1 MAKTWVLDTD
11 TKGTGAEMVPLESA
25 LARKRG
31 APQGERI
38 SVVRPKREDEQAP
51 ETPARP
57 RLPARFKVVDVLS
70 RNILAEDAGT
80 RTTVDVLEGV
90 RSIVDVR
97 VYLRDPESGDW
108 RPLTI
113 RETRL
118 LWGFRSREVGSPQ
131 AG

>member
-31 APQGERI
+31 APQGERV
-38 SVVRPKREDEQAP
+38 SVVRPKRRDAEPAP
-51 ETPARP
+51 EAPRP
-57 RLPARFKVVDVLS
+57 RHPARFKVVDVLS
-70 RNILAEDAGT
+70 RSVLAEDAGT
-80 RTTVDVLEGV
+80 RETVDALERV
-90 RSIVDVR
+90 RSSVDVR
-97 VYLRDPESGDW
+97 IYVRDPESDGW
-108 RPLTI
+108 RPLTL

-118 LWGFRSREVGSPQ
+118 LWGFRTRAASSRP